1 MSTLGIIALIR
12 NDTAF
17 QQLYN
22 CTFYDYRSIP
32 LAQRRNIPVG
42 VALATLGIVQ
52 WVYLNN
58 VYVILR
64 EIKKLDHIG
73 ALCAVHGCFLAST

>member
-1 MSTLGIIALIR
+1 MTPLGVIALLR
-12 NDTAF
+12 NDTEF

-42 VALATLGIVQ
+42 IALATLGIIQ
-52 WVYLNN
+52 WVCLKN
-58 VYVILR
+58 
-64 EIKKLDHIG
+64 KKNKHHLI
-73 ALCAVHGCFLAST
+73 